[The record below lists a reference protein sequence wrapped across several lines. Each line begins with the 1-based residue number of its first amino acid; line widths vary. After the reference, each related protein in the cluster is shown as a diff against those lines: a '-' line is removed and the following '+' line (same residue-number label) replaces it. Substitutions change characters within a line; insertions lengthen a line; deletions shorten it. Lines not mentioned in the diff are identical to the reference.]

1 MPRQGHRLSRL
12 EPGPSVVML
21 DSSQSTISAPPSI
34 RSPVFPRS
42 AKLFALCDLSCCI
55 HTCPPFDFLS
65 SFQAVRASAATFLCF
80 FAFQAP
86 VAIRAQYSDV

>member
-1 MPRQGHRLSRL
+1 
-12 EPGPSVVML
+12 ML

-42 AKLFALCDLSCCI
+42 AKLFALCVLSCCI